1 MPKTKKKTTKTP
13 KNPSKVGLKTV
24 FYKSMMV
31 FFATTT
37 ICLAGIAIFLFLNRQ
52 SPLDEKK
59 SQISET
65 LLKDYFRG
73 NPLVSDK
80 DKQLTRTTPIGIGV
94 SKDNDL
100 YVEFAM
106 LRNDEDDVPL
116 YTRKGVM
123 YFQCKGADG
132 KMIGTDKPSSCAR
145 AVSYEEPVYIENTI
159 REKIKA
165 KNTEINTAL
174 NEYYDNLKRLY
185 GPENYKETE
194 SGIELDEGNFT
205 EEQKAEHAAITKEFT
220 DKIDP
225 LEEEL
230 GKTYEEFWKYK

>member
-123 YFQCKGADG
+123 YFQCKGSDG
-132 KMIGTDKPSSCAR
+132 KIIGTDKPSSCAR

-159 REKIKA
+159 REKIRS
-165 KNTEINTAL
+165 KNT
-174 NEYYDNLKRLY
+174 
-185 GPENYKETE
+185 
-194 SGIELDEGNFT
+194 
-205 EEQKAEHAAITKEFT
+205 
-220 DKIDP
+220 
-225 LEEEL
+225 
-230 GKTYEEFWKYK
+230 